1 MKKILLLISLISI
14 LFLVGCA
21 LNNDDIE
28 HANEQQE
35 QISIVENRLDFD
47 IAKDTYSDNNK
58 IYEQYNNMDYFLSED
73 GKTLIYGDG
82 MGHPNNIMNGFEG
95 NVVSAIAIVRGDP
108 SGYEFPLYVLSDD
121 GNIFYAGIGENTFSK
136 IIIEENGKN
145 VVFTDITANIESNK
159 SVVKKLEDGTLTVV
173 QCEYYEIYGKNA
185 NGEIILIDSSSDL
198 WS

>member
-1 MKKILLLISLISI
+1 MKKLIVLLLVIATV
-14 LFLVGCA
+14 FLAGCA
-21 LNNDDIE
+21 LNNDNLE
-28 HANEQQE
+28 HANEQ
-35 QISIVENRLDFD
+35 ISMLENRLDFD
-47 IAKDTYSDNNK
+47 IAKDTYSDNNR

-82 MGHPNNIMNGFEG
+82 MGYPNTIMNGFEG

-108 SGYEFPLYVLSDD
+108 SGYEFPLYVLNDD

-136 IIIEENGKN
+136 IIIEGNGKN

-159 SVVKKLEDGTLTVV
+159 SVVKKLEDGTLAVV